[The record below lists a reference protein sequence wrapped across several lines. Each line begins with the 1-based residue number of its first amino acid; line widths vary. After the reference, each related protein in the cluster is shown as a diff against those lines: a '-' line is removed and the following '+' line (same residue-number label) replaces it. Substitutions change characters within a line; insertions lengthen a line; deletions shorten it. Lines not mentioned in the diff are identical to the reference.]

1 MSVGLAS
8 QVGSLPSTQ
17 RFLRSVEQDLRSG
30 RSVWVLFPQGGEALR
45 LWDLLLHNLE
55 GPGGMIVAPVDL
67 GTVGSYG
74 PFDVLRSV
82 VEDWEDTGIARFLED
97 LTLCHQAPEVLLL
110 KSLEEI
116 PPPKRNEW
124 LLAVERWAASS
135 LRHSPERRR
144 KLCVVAA
151 AYSVFQNGLPKS
163 DVALSVRMWWGVP
176 SALEIHL
183 ACRLMSQEETPL
195 SLWREHLIPSLA
207 GNDLTLGEY
216 LWDVVTDPPEALLEK
231 LAQYGAER
239 GWKKQNA
246 EEVCERWKPMPPG
259 KQTEPSEQM
268 IPFWAQGWIVYT
280 PEYGGEVHSA
290 LLALLGNEPEIAHRL
305 WRAQAA
311 LLLPAVDSARLR
323 VCEQLTQFYGET
335 WTCWGDGWEQSL
347 YPELGAIEHAIRKG
361 PIGEPEKQ
369 RWLKVVHPLRDIR
382 NKVAHYQPIL
392 FNEFVEFWECS
403 ALLV

>member
-1 MSVGLAS
+1 MSVGMAS

-151 AYSVFQNGLPKS
+151 A
-163 DVALSVRMWWGVP
+163 
-176 SALEIHL
+176 
-183 ACRLMSQEETPL
+183 
-195 SLWREHLIPSLA
+195 IPSSKMVCLNRMSLCLY
-207 GNDLTLGEY
+207 GCGGGFRRPWRFILP
-216 LWDVVTDPPEALLEK
+216 VVLCRRRRPRCP
-231 LAQYGAER
+231 
-239 GWKKQNA
+239 
-246 EEVCERWKPMPPG
+246 
-259 KQTEPSEQM
+259 
-268 IPFWAQGWIVYT
+268 
-280 PEYGGEVHSA
+280 YGGS
-290 LLALLGNEPEIAHRL
+290 I
-305 WRAQAA
+305 
-311 LLLPAVDSARLR
+311 
-323 VCEQLTQFYGET
+323 
-335 WTCWGDGWEQSL
+335 
-347 YPELGAIEHAIRKG
+347 
-361 PIGEPEKQ
+361 
-369 RWLKVVHPLRDIR
+369 
-382 NKVAHYQPIL
+382 
-392 FNEFVEFWECS
+392 
-403 ALLV
+403 